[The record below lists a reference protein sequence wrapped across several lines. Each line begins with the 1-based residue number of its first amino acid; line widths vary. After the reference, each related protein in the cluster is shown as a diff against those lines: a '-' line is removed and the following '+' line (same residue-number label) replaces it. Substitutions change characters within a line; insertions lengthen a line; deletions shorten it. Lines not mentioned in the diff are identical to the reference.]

1 MGVIMYDKLFGKSR
15 KLFLLGVAAFFLLNG
30 GCYHKKAP
38 PTVEGRAMSAIN
50 KLVVVGFLPGMHLG
64 EKADVVRDPISGS
77 VFMAEPV
84 SRDVAQRMT
93 DVLFNRLVDDERFG
107 LVSPGQAR
115 GVFSKLVDSDRNVGM
130 APVRIAQAVGR
141 SFKADAVL
149 EGYIYRWREREGG
162 DYAVKRP
169 ASVAF
174 NLHLIRPSDGAILWK
189 SKYDKTQQSLSE
201 NLFDLST
208 FVEGKGRWMTAEKLA
223 MIGLE
228 QLLAQMPSGPVKE
241 AEKSAKKTEEG
252 EE

>member
-1 MGVIMYDKLFGKSR
+1 MYYKLFGKFR
-15 KLFLLGVAAFFLLNG
+15 QVFLIGIAAFFVVTG
-30 GCYHKKAP
+30 GCYHKKVPAAG
-38 PTVEGRAMSAIN
+38 EQRAIPAIN
-50 KLVVVGFLPGMHLG
+50 KVVVVGFLPAMQQGD
-64 EKADVVRDPISGS
+64 KADVVRDPISGS

-84 SRDVAQRMT
+84 PQGVARRMT

-115 GVFSKLVDSDRNVGM
+115 GVFSKIVDSDRNVGM
-130 APVRIAQAVGR
+130 APVSIAQAVGR
-141 SFKADAVL
+141 SFRADAVL
-149 EGYIYRWREREGG
+149 AGYIYRWREREGG

-189 SKYDKTQQSLSE
+189 SKYDKTQRSLSE

-228 QLLAQMPSGPVKE
+228 KLLAQMPGAPVKE
-241 AEKSAKKTEEG
+241 DEKPAKKTEEDG
-252 EE
+252 N

>member
-1 MGVIMYDKLFGKSR
+1 MYDKLFGKFR
-15 KLFLLGVAAFFLLNG
+15 QFFLLGITAFFLLNG
-30 GCYHKKAP
+30 GCYHKKVPA
-38 PTVEGRAMSAIN
+38 TGEQRAIPGIN
-50 KLVVVGFLPGMHLG
+50 KVVVVGFLPAMQQG

-84 SRDVAQRMT
+84 PQGITQRMT
-93 DVLFNRLVDDERFG
+93 DVLFNRLVDDQRFG

-130 APVRIAQAVGR
+130 APVRVAQAVGR

-149 EGYIYRWREREGG
+149 GGYIYRWREREGG
-162 DYAVKRP
+162 NYAVKRP

-189 SKYDKTQQSLSE
+189 SKYDKTQRSLSE

-208 FVEGKGRWMTAEKLA
+208 FVEGGGRWMTADKLA

-228 QLLAQMPSGPVKE
+228 KLLAQMPGAPVKE
-241 AEKSAKKTEEG
+241 DEKPADKTGEG
-252 EE
+252 NN

>member
-1 MGVIMYDKLFGKSR
+1 MNDKLFGKTR
-15 KLFLLGVAAFFLLNG
+15 QFFLLGIAAFFLLNG
-30 GCYHKKAP
+30 GCYHKNVPA
-38 PTVEGRAMSAIN
+38 TGEERAIPEIH
-50 KLVVVGFLPGMHLG
+50 KVVVVGFLPAMHQG
-64 EKADVVRDPISGS
+64 DTADVVRDPISGS
-77 VFMAEPV
+77 VFRAEPV
-84 SRDVAQRMT
+84 PKGVSQRMT

-130 APVRIAQAVGR
+130 APVKIAQAVGR

-149 EGYIYRWREREGG
+149 AGYVYRWREREGG

-189 SKYDKTQQSLSE
+189 SKYDKTQLSLSE

-208 FVEGKGRWMTAEKLA
+208 FVEGKGRWMKAEKLA
-223 MIGLE
+223 MIGLDKM
-228 QLLAQMPSGPVKE
+228 LAQMPGAPVKE
-241 AEKSAKKTEEG
+241 AEKSAEKTEEG
-252 EE
+252 DN

>member
-1 MGVIMYDKLFGKSR
+1 MGVIMYDKLFEKFR
-15 KLFLLGVAAFFLLNG
+15 QFFLLGFIAFFLLNG
-30 GCYHKKAP
+30 GCYHKKSPA
-38 PTVEGRAMSAIN
+38 TGEGREMSAIN
-50 KLVVVGFLPGMHLG
+50 KVVVVGFMPAMHQG
-64 EKADVVRDPISGS
+64 DKADVIRDPISGS

-84 SRDVAQRMT
+84 PRGVAQFMT
-93 DVLFNRLVDDERFG
+93 DVLFNRLVDEERFR

-130 APVRIAQAVGR
+130 APVNIAQAVGS

-149 EGYIYRWREREGG
+149 AGYIYRWREREGG
-162 DYAVKRP
+162 DYAVNRP

-208 FVEGKGRWMTAEKLA
+208 FVEGGGRWMTAEKLA
-223 MIGLE
+223 KIGLE
-228 QLLAQMPSGPVKE
+228 KLLEQMPGAPREDEEKPVE
-241 AEKSAKKTEEG
+241 QTEEG
-252 EE
+252 DN

>member
-1 MGVIMYDKLFGKSR
+1 MYDRLFGKSR
-15 KLFLLGVAAFFLLNG
+15 QFFLLGVTAFLFLNV
-30 GCYHKKAP
+30 GCYHKKVPA
-38 PTVEGRAMSAIN
+38 TGEKRVMSELN
-50 KLVVVGFLPGMHLG
+50 KVVVVGFLPAMHQG
-64 EKADVVRDPISGS
+64 AKADVVRDPISGS
-77 VFMAEPV
+77 VYRAEPV
-84 SRDVAQRMT
+84 PQGVARRMT

-130 APVRIAQAVGR
+130 GPVSIAQAVGR

-189 SKYDKTQQSLSE
+189 SKYDKTQRSLSE

-228 QLLAQMPSGPVKE
+228 KLLAQMPGAPVRE
-241 AEKSAKKTEEG
+241 AEKSAEKTGEG
-252 EE
+252 DK

>member
-1 MGVIMYDKLFGKSR
+1 MWVIIYDKLFGKSR
-15 KLFLLGVAAFFLLNG
+15 RFFLLGITAFFLLNG
-30 GCYHKKAP
+30 GCYHERVPA
-38 PTVEGRAMSAIN
+38 TGEQRAMPAIN
-50 KLVVVGFLPGMHLG
+50 KVVVVGFLPAMHQG
-64 EKADVVRDPISGS
+64 DRADVVRDPISGS
-77 VFMAEPV
+77 VFRAEPV
-84 SRDVAQRMT
+84 PKGVVQRMT

-130 APVRIAQAVGR
+130 APVKIAQAVGR

-149 EGYIYRWREREGG
+149 AGYVYRWREREGG

-189 SKYDKTQQSLSE
+189 SKYDKTQRSLSE

-208 FVEGKGRWMTAEKLA
+208 FVEGKGRWMNAEKLA

-228 QLLAQMPSGPVKE
+228 KLLAQMPGAPVKE
-241 AEKSAKKTEEG
+241 AEKPAEKTE
-252 EE
+252 

>member
-1 MGVIMYDKLFGKSR
+1 MYDKLFGKSR

-30 GCYHKKAP
+30 GCYHKKVPA
-38 PTVEGRAMSAIN
+38 TGEGRAVSAIN
-50 KLVVVGFLPGMHLG
+50 KVVVVGFLPAMHLG

-84 SRDVAQRMT
+84 SQDVARHLT
-93 DVLFNRLVDDERFG
+93 DVLFNRLVDDERFA

-130 APVRIAQAVGR
+130 APVSIAQAVGR
-141 SFKADAVL
+141 SFRADAVL
-149 EGYIYRWREREGG
+149 GGYIYRWREREGG

-189 SKYDKTQQSLSE
+189 SKYDKTQRSLSE

-208 FVEGKGRWMTAEKLA
+208 FVEGKGRWMSAEKLA

-228 QLLAQMPSGPVKE
+228 KLLTQMPGAPVKE
-241 AEKSAKKTEEG
+241 AEKQAEKTEEG
-252 EE
+252 DN

>member
-1 MGVIMYDKLFGKSR
+1 MYDKLFGKSR
-15 KLFLLGVAAFFLLNG
+15 RFFLLGVTAFFLLNG

-38 PTVEGRAMSAIN
+38 ATGEDGAMSAIN
-50 KLVVVGFLPGMHLG
+50 KVVVVGFLPTMHQG
-64 EKADVVRDPISGS
+64 VKADVVRDPISGS
-77 VFMAEPV
+77 VYRAEPV
-84 SRDVAQRMT
+84 PQGVARRMT

-130 APVRIAQAVGR
+130 GPVSIAQAVGR

-189 SKYDKTQQSLSE
+189 SKYDKTQRSLSE

-228 QLLAQMPSGPVKE
+228 KLLAQMPGAPVRE
-241 AEKSAKKTEEG
+241 AEKSAEKTGEG
-252 EE
+252 DK